1 MYLARNYC
9 YRISSSLLGY
19 LVMLCVDLCYSIK
32 LNGAK
37 FRNGFDVLF
46 EVILMR
52 HAFLVFLYLASQVSF
67 AGTVV
72 NEQFHDSSNE
82 GITVYNESFY
92 PVTIYSRFLIP
103 GLQPEALRNTGTKFT
118 VNPRSEITYYLPSD
132 TQVVATNG
140 VYWDSPDPKFPDEKE
155 LVKVVSGSITRLPA
169 RDFLFRD

>member
-118 VNPRSEITYYLPSD
+118 VNPRSEISYYLPSD

>member
-1 MYLARNYC
+1 MCLARNYC
-9 YRISSSLLGY
+9 YRISASLLGY

>member
-1 MYLARNYC
+1 
-9 YRISSSLLGY
+9 
-19 LVMLCVDLCYSIK
+19 MLCVDLCYSIK

-52 HAFLVFLYLASQVSF
+52 HASLVFLYLASQVSF